1 MEAERIG
8 VGKIIG
14 IHGVRGDVKVLPLT
28 DFPER
33 FRPGTRLILE
43 QESAK
48 GREKRTFPVTVI
60 SARPSKGNLILKLAE
75 INDADQAGAV
85 RGATLKVEP
94 WEVEPLP
101 EGHYYIYQLLGS
113 RVYTTGGEFLGTLQ
127 DILVTGANDVYVVR
141 NEEAGEILIPALKT
155 VVRQVDLARKEIRV
169 ELPPGLRD

>member
-14 IHGVRGDVKVLPLT
+14 THGVRGEVKVFLLT

-43 QESAK
+43 QEGAE
-48 GREKRTFPVTVI
+48 GREGKTFPVTVI
-60 SARPSKGNLILKLAE
+60 RARPGKGNLILKLAE
-75 INDADQAGAV
+75 INDADQARAV
-85 RGATLKVEP
+85 RGAILKVEP

-113 RVYTTGGEFLGTLQ
+113 RVYTTGDEFLGTLEE
-127 DILVTGANDVYVVR
+127 ILTTGANDVYVVR
-141 NEEAGEILIPALKT
+141 AEGTREILIPALKT
-155 VVRQVDLARKEIRV
+155 VVRRVDLAGKEIRV